1 MEAIIESN
9 TPVTAPFKVD
19 TSRGQRDGRV
29 SSQWF
34 SRPDDQRFLSL
45 SDLADHVEARSFHAK
60 TDVMDLDDIMVQ
72 VNDDN
77 ISLLMGDDEVTPNHW
92 SFGQLCGL
100 AGAPAGY
107 LRQLPAKIAGINLQ
121 YGLVDTRDVGIKA
134 YYKQGGELMAATGP
148 NYGRVLDIDIVR
160 AVQQVAGNGNG
171 DTRWKVPGVLDWSN
185 GTYNP
190 FVDPSRDTTTLYAS
204 DRDVFIFLVDDTHP
218 IEIGKLSDGNPDLVF
233 RGFYVWN
240 SEVGSKSMG
249 ISTFLLRGVC
259 QNRNLWGQQDVQSMM
274 IRHTKNAP
282 ERFASEV
289 GPALLEYSNA
299 SDTYVINGINAA
311 KEKVVAKSDDDRME
325 FLGKRGFTKRQAE
338 NIINTVVNEEGR
350 KPESVWDFV
359 QGITAR
365 ARKIPHTDERVSME
379 KMAGDLLV
387 KASK

>member
-1 MEAIIESN
+1 MLATIDS
-9 TPVTAPFKVD
+9 TAPVTAPFKVD

-34 SRPDDQRFLSL
+34 SRPADQRFLSL

-60 TDVMDLDDIMVQ
+60 TSLLDLDDLMVT

-77 ISLLMGDDEVTPNHW
+77 IALMLEDKEVTPNHW
-92 SFGQLCGL
+92 SFGQLCSL

-134 YYKQGGELMAATGP
+134 YYQEGGELMAATGQ
-148 NYGRVLDIDIVR
+148 NYGRVLDIDIVK

-171 DTRWKVPGVLDWSN
+171 DTRWKVPGVLNWGD

-190 FVDPSRDTTTLYAS
+190 FVDPTKDTTTLYAS

-218 IEIGKLSDGNPDLVF
+218 IEIGKLSNGEPDLIF

-311 KEKVVAKSDDDRME
+311 KQAIVAKKDEDRLE
-325 FLGKRGFTKRQAE
+325 FLGKRGFTQRQAQ
-338 NIINTVVNEEGR
+338 NIIDTVVQEEGK

-365 ARKIPHTDERVSME
+365 ARKIAHTDERVSME
-379 KMAGDLLV
+379 KMAGDMLV
-387 KASK
+387 KASR